1 MAGLLP
7 GEGPGVEGPRIS
19 WALARSLS
27 RARACQGIEGG
38 YVFQRMLPRWR
49 AAAREVPF
57 TSCRDPQPP
66 AREQAF
72 RVPAR
77 PWAGGNGRKPSRCA
91 RSVPS
96 RGCTSP
102 RSRHTLASCW
112 SAYGDQ
118 RRMGTPVSLA
128 LGMSVATRPQVVIVG
143 GGFGG
148 LACAR
153 KLDGRSVDVLLV
165 DGHNYHLFTP
175 LLYQVATALLN
186 PSDIVYPFRTI
197 FRRSPNVRFRQ
208 AYVTRVDFAT
218 GIVHPLA

>member
-77 PWAGGNGRKPSRCA
+77 GPGR
-91 RSVPS
+91 V
-96 RGCTSP
+96 GM
-102 RSRHTLASCW
+102 
-112 SAYGDQ
+112 D
-118 RRMGTPVSLA
+118 GTPS
-128 LGMSVATRPQVVIVG
+128 MRTQCPVARLRESEVK
-143 GGFGG
+143 
-148 LACAR
+148 A
-153 KLDGRSVDVLLV
+153 
-165 DGHNYHLFTP
+165 
-175 LLYQVATALLN
+175 
-186 PSDIVYPFRTI
+186 YPRTMLE
-197 FRRSPNVRFRQ
+197 RVR
-208 AYVTRVDFAT
+208 
-218 GIVHPLA
+218 